1 MGHPPVSEI
10 GRSMVDLLSG
20 RWLSASYV
28 FLPGQRCRFLRR
40 RMKVYVNQEPIDVL
54 PGTTVKHA
62 LISAGAFKEI
72 EASKKIY
79 DEWGNELGLDGALS
93 EGMKIYVK
101 PNVK

>member
-1 MGHPPVSEI
+1 M
-10 GRSMVDLLSG
+10 R
-20 RWLSASYV
+20 
-28 FLPGQRCRFLRR
+28 
-40 RMKVYVNQEPIDVL
+40 VYVNQERVDVL

-62 LISAGAFKEI
+62 LIRAGVFKEI